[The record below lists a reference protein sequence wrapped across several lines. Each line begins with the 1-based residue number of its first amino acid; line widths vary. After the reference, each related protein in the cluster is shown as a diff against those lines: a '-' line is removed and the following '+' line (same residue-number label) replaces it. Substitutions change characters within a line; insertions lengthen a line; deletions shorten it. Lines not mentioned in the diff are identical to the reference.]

1 MAEYNG
7 SRFNQQDIELAG
19 FARALSHPGRV
30 AILKALAQK
39 EAWSSGEISALLPLS
54 QSTVS
59 QHIHKLVSAGLVIAN
74 SKSAQLMYS
83 INWEVLKTIE
93 GRLPHLFAKDKLKKD

>member
-1 MAEYNG
+1 MAEYNRT
-7 SRFNQQDIELAG
+7 RFRKQDIELAG

-30 AILKALAQK
+30 AILTALAEK
-39 EAWSSGEISALLPLS
+39 ECWSSGEISALLPLS

-74 SKSAQLMYS
+74 AEGAQIMYS
-83 INWEVLKTIE
+83 INRELFKTIYIKF
-93 GRLPHLFAKDKLKKD
+93 PDLFAKVNLKDG